1 MLGKLSKE
9 KTSNVQ
15 EDLDNAKLQ
24 KIYNQIITDEKFKP
38 DQRGI
43 LRKFINEYSVIETQK
58 AYKGFIVQKPKMHD
72 AREE

>member
-24 KIYNQIITDEKFKP
+24 KIYKQIITDEKFKP

-43 LRKFINEYSVIETQK
+43 LRKFINE
-58 AYKGFIVQKPKMHD
+58 
-72 AREE
+72 